1 MHVEKALRAGALVQ
15 VIDILGDQQQL
26 SGPFRVEASKRL
38 VGGIGLDGAE
48 PGAPRI
54 VESVNQRRIAGEGLR
69 RRHILD
75 PMPFPQAVG
84 TAEGRKSA
92 LRGHSR
98 TRQDDDVPNVGAHW
112 GGLAASVSKVNDPAF
127 RSLIKQHKLKEEFQM
142 DDRNEMIDEDRT
154 EGSMK
159 QAGGKMKEG
168 AGKLFGDEKM
178 KRDGQADQAEGK
190 LQNAWG
196 GMKDEAREMMDD
208 DDRD

>member
-1 MHVEKALRAGALVQ
+1 
-15 VIDILGDQQQL
+15 
-26 SGPFRVEASKRL
+26 
-38 VGGIGLDGAE
+38 
-48 PGAPRI
+48 
-54 VESVNQRRIAGEGLR
+54 
-69 RRHILD
+69 
-75 PMPFPQAVG
+75 
-84 TAEGRKSA
+84 
-92 LRGHSR
+92 
-98 TRQDDDVPNVGAHW
+98 
-112 GGLAASVSKVNDPAF
+112 
-127 RSLIKQHKLKEEFQM
+127 M

-154 EGSMK
+154 EGGMK